1 MAKTAKP
8 SYGNE
13 SISALKGADRVRKR
27 PGVIFGSDSI
37 EGCEHAFFEI
47 LSNSIDEAREGFGTK
62 INITVY
68 QDRSIE
74 VEDFGRGIPL
84 DYNEKE
90 KRFNWELVY
99 CELYAGGK
107 YSNTD
112 GESYEYSLGLNG
124 LGACATQY
132 ASRYM
137 DVTSYR
143 DGFKYSLHFER
154 GENMTPGKDKLQREP
169 YSGRRT
175 GTVQHFLPDI
185 DVFTDI
191 SIPYEYFADVIKK
204 QAIVNPGLTF
214 ILRIETEK
222 NKFEEQTFCYEN
234 GIVDY
239 VGELAGLD
247 ALTSVQYAR
256 TEKTGR
262 DREDKP
268 EYKVKAEVAFCFC
281 NANPVIEYYHNSSF
295 LEHGGSPDKAARSA
309 FVSAID
315 AYIKQSNKYQK
326 NEPKIKFNDISDS
339 LILITNG
346 FSTYT
351 SYENQ
356 TKKAITN
363 KFIQDMMTDFLRSTL
378 EIYFIENKA
387 EADKICDQVLVNKRS
402 REQAEKTR
410 LNLKKKLSGGMDV
423 LTRVQRF
430 ADCRTKDVSRRELY
444 IVEGN
449 SALGSCKQGRDPD
462 FQAIMPIRGKILN
475 CLKADYDRIFKSEII
490 TDLIKVLGC
499 GVEVKS
505 KNKEMATFDLDSLR
519 WSKVIFCTDADYD
532 GFQIRTLLLTMI
544 YRLAPKLIEEGYVY
558 IAETPL
564 FEIVYKNKSYFAY
577 TEKERDD
584 ILKKLEGKK
593 VEIMRSKGLGEN
605 EPEMMWETTMN
616 PETRRLIKVMPADAE
631 ATARMFD
638 VLLGDNLTGR
648 KDFIAENGA
657 RYLEM
662 ADIS

>member
-1 MAKTAKP
+1 MPKTTKP
-8 SYGNE
+8 SYGND
-13 SISALKGADRVRKR
+13 SISSLKGADRVRRR

-47 LSNSIDEAREGFGTK
+47 LSNSIDEAREGFGDK
-62 INITVY
+62 IKVTY
-68 QDRSIE
+68 FLDHSIE

-90 KRFNWELVY
+90 GRYNWELVY

-107 YSNTD
+107 YQNES

-132 ASRYM
+132 ASKYM

-154 GENMTPGKDKLQREP
+154 GENMTPGGLLKEP
-169 YSGRRT
+169 FPGKRT
-175 GTVQHFLPDI
+175 GTVQRFLPDL

-191 SIPYEYFADVIKK
+191 NIPHEFFADVIKK

-214 ILRIETEK
+214 ILRTETDHG
-222 NKFEEQTFCYEN
+222 KFEEETFCYEN

-247 ALTSVQYAR
+247 AITSIRYAK

-262 DREDKP
+262 DRDDKP
-268 EYKVKAEVAFCFC
+268 EYRVKVEAAFCFC

-295 LEHGGSPDKAARSA
+295 LEHGGAPDKAARSA

-315 AYIKQSNKYQK
+315 AYIKQAGKYQK
-326 NEPKIKFNDISDS
+326 NESKVKFNDISDS

-378 EIYFIENKA
+378 EIYFIENKQ
-387 EADKICDQVLVNKRS
+387 EADKICDQILVNKRS

-430 ADCRTKDVSRRELY
+430 ADCRTKDLSRREIY

-449 SALGSCKQGRDPD
+449 SALGSCKQGRDPE

-475 CLKADYDRIFKSEII
+475 CLKADYGKIFKSEII

-499 GVEVKS
+499 GAEIKS
-505 KNKEMATFDLDSLR
+505 KTKEMASFDINNLR
-519 WSKVIFCTDADYD
+519 WNKIILCTDADVD
-532 GFQIRTLLLTMI
+532 GFQIRTLLLTML
-544 YRLAPKLIEEGYVY
+544 YRLTPRLIEGGYVY
-558 IAETPL
+558 IAESPL
-564 FEIVYKNKSYFAY
+564 FEIVCKDRSYFAY
-577 TEKERDD
+577 TERERDE
-584 ILKKLEGKK
+584 IVKKLGNKK
-593 VEIMRSKGLGEN
+593 YEIMRSKGLGEN
-605 EPEMMWETTMN
+605 EPDMMWETTMN
-616 PETRRLIKVMPADAE
+616 PETRRLIKVMPDDAE

-638 VLLGDNLTGR
+638 VLLGDNLSGR
-648 KDFIAENGA
+648 KDFISENGA
-657 RYLEM
+657 KYLDL